1 MKESVNEFIVYNKFV
16 TGPSS
21 TQQTFFMEMRNALRA
36 AFISPE
42 SNDNLTRTIAALP
55 AEKYIF
61 GRDAH
66 FQHFRVIHTANI
78 FLIWPV
84 IRPVSVFFLE
94 RHTVQVVLL
103 HDVIDACHVHKLG
116 RMASAFTKPGST
128 RARPSC
134 EYLEL
139 PSGKP
144 MMPPADRIHPNPGQC
159 SNNIRSVAY
168 AKERKMYIN

>member
-61 GRDAH
+61 GRDTH

-78 FLIWPV
+78 FLVWPV
-84 IRPVSVFFLE
+84 IRAVSVFFRKDTLY
-94 RHTVQVVLL
+94 
-103 HDVIDACHVHKLG
+103 KLSCS
-116 RMASAFTKPGST
+116 MTSLM
-128 RARPSC
+128 RA
-134 EYLEL
+134 
-139 PSGKP
+139 
-144 MMPPADRIHPNPGQC
+144 
-159 SNNIRSVAY
+159 
-168 AKERKMYIN
+168 MYINWEGWHQRS